1 MVAIVSFPETLWQ
14 GLLNSVGLVLAWGFV
29 GILGLTLMQF
39 CRDLVQRSQRM
50 HAIPC
55 PRCQFFTRD
64 YRLKCPVHP
73 LIANTEAAIDCRDYL
88 AQETE
93 RL

>member
-1 MVAIVSFPETLWQ
+1 MVAVVSFPETLWQ
-14 GLLNSVGLVLAWGFV
+14 GVQNSVGMVCAWGFL
-29 GILGLTLMQF
+29 GMLGLSLMQLG
-39 CRDLVQRSQRM
+39 RDLIQRSRRM

-55 PRCQFFTRD
+55 SRCQFFTRD

-73 LIANTEAAIDCRDYL
+73 LTANTETAIDCRDYL